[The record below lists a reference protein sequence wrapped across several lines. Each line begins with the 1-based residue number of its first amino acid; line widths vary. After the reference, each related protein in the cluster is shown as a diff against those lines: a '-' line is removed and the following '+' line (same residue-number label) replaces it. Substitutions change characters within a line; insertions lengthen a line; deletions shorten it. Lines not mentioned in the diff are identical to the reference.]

1 MLNANHPLLKL
12 NPVIQFIIV
21 LTIVCITIALAKL
34 HLFANA
40 NDWNIICFGLLFF
53 VFINAIL
60 GIFQNQV
67 LKYIGLSI
75 VSYILLL
82 AIFLFMG
89 KFQWIDSIRK
99 SSTPQLIIIISALF
113 YMVLT
118 VVTQI
123 IRVLYIQTQKI

>member
-1 MLNANHPLLKL
+1 MLNANHPLLRV
-12 NPVIQFIIV
+12 NPVIQSIIV
-21 LTIVCITIALAKL
+21 LTIVCITIALAKI

-40 NDWNIICFGLLFF
+40 NDWNIVCFGMLFY

-75 VSYILLL
+75 LCYVLLVT
-82 AIFLFMG
+82 IFLFMG
-89 KFQWIDSIRK
+89 KFHWIDSIKK
-99 SSTPQLIIIISALF
+99 STTPQLILMISAMF

-123 IRVLYIQTQKI
+123 VRILYIQTQNI